1 MTSIVGLANAN
12 MGQEILR
19 PLVESGEILR
29 LSKEVVKPFYEERS
43 RLARGWFA
51 EAFADEIP
59 YFIHRSEG
67 ALFLWLWFEGLPIT
81 TKELYQR
88 LKKRGV
94 LVVPSEYFFFG
105 LPKDTDWPH
114 TRECIRVSYTM
125 DAGVV
130 EAGIRIIAE
139 EVTRCYRDV

>member
-1 MTSIVGLANAN
+1 MANAN
-12 MGQEILR
+12 IGQEIFR

-43 RLARGWFA
+43 RMAQSLFA
-51 EAFADEIP
+51 GELNDSVP

-67 ALFLWLWFEGLPIT
+67 ALFLWLWFEDLPIT
-81 TKELYQR
+81 AKELYQR

-105 LPKDTDWPH
+105 LPEGSDWKH

-125 DAGVV
+125 DVDTV
-130 EAGIRIIAE
+130 EYGIKVIAD
-139 EVTRCYRDV
+139 EVNRVYGF